1 MKRSPTSLAL
11 RFTAGAAVVVAVGL
25 VSSFFL
31 LSSIYEREILRQF
44 DANLRDKLSSL
55 VAATILEPDR
65 SIKLVRQG
73 EIEARFQ
80 RPRSGWYWQISRSRR
95 IVLSSPSMAG
105 GSAIVVEVRESGA
118 PTVYEAEGPFDEPL
132 RIVSRRIRLTLRD
145 NDPNPTAYVYTVGID
160 VQEIKDILD
169 DFDRAIAI
177 SLGFLGL
184 VLIGMVAL
192 QIRFGLVPLKRI
204 PPSLAAIRTGK
215 NDRLTGNFPTEV
227 VPLVEEINALLDHN
241 EKVVERARTHVGNLA
256 HALKTPLA
264 VLTNEASEQK
274 TSFSTLVAEQTA
286 AMRDQVDHH
295 LARARA
301 AARAGVIG
309 ARTSVMPVLDDLK
322 RTLDAIHRDKG
333 LKITVAGPSDAAFRG
348 ERTDLEEIFGNI
360 MDNACKWARRRVK
373 VKVKEREGAGGPT
386 LVVSVEDDGP
396 GLEPT
401 ERRAALKR
409 GTRLDEETPG
419 SGLGLSIVTDT
430 VGLYEGLVTLDR
442 SDLGGLFVQ
451 VELPGALAE

>member
-1 MKRSPTSLAL
+1 MKRGPMSLAL
-11 RFTAGAAVVVAVGL
+11 RFTAGAAAIVAVGL
-25 VSSFFL
+25 ISSFFL
-31 LSSIYEREILRQF
+31 LSSIYERETLRQF
-44 DANLRDKLSSL
+44 DTNLRDKLSSL
-55 VAATILEPDR
+55 VAATVLERDR
-65 SIKLVRQG
+65 SIRLVRQG
-73 EIEARFQ
+73 EIESRFQ
-80 RPRSGWYWQISRSRR
+80 QPRSGWYWQISRDRR
-95 IVLSSPSMAG
+95 VVLSSPSMAG
-105 GSAIVVEVRESGA
+105 GRAIIVEVGKDGR
-118 PTVYEAEGPFDEPL
+118 PIIYEAGGPFDEPL
-132 RIVSRRIRLTLRD
+132 RIASRRIRLTLSD
-145 NDPNPTAYVYTVGID
+145 NDPNPIAYVYTVGID
-160 VQEIKDILD
+160 VQEIKDILA

-184 VLIGMVAL
+184 VLIGMVFV
-192 QIRFGLVPLKRI
+192 QIRFGLRPLKRI
-204 PPSLAAIRTGK
+204 PPALAAIRTGK

-227 VPLVEEINALLDHN
+227 APLAEEINALLDHN
-241 EKVVERARTHVGNLA
+241 ETVVERARTHVGNLA

-264 VLTNEASEQK
+264 VLTNEAATSKGEFSE
-274 TSFSTLVAEQTA
+274 LVGEQTA

-309 ARTSVMPVLDDLK
+309 ARTSVMPVLDDLR

-333 LKITVAGPSDAAFRG
+333 LKITVAGPADAAFRG
-348 ERTDLEEIFGNI
+348 ERQDLEEIFGNL

-409 GTRLDEETPG
+409 GTRLDEDTPG

-430 VGLYEGLVTLDR
+430 VGLYEGQVSLDR
-442 SDLGGLFVQ
+442 SDLGGLLVQ
-451 VELPGALAE
+451 VELPGALAA

>member
-1 MKRSPTSLAL
+1 MKRRSTSLAL
-11 RFTAGAAVVVAVGL
+11 RFTAAAAVVVTVGL
-25 VSSFFL
+25 VASFFL
-31 LSSIYEREILRQF
+31 LSSIYERAILRQF

-55 VAATILEPDR
+55 VAATVLEPDR

-80 RPRSGWYWQISRSRR
+80 RPRSGWYWQISRNRR
-95 IVLSSPSMAG
+95 IFLSSPSMAG
-105 GSAIVVEVRESGA
+105 GSAIVVEVNESGA

-145 NDPNPTAYVYTVGID
+145 NDPNPIAYVYTVGID
-160 VQEIKDILD
+160 VQEIREILD
-169 DFDRAIAI
+169 DFDRAIAV

-184 VLIGMVAL
+184 VMTGMVFAML
-192 QIRFGLVPLKRI
+192 RFGLRPLNRI
-204 PPSLAAIRTGK
+204 PPAIAHIRSGQ

-227 VPLVEEINALLDHN
+227 VPLIEEINALLDHN

-264 VLTNEASEQK
+264 VLTNEAATTKSE
-274 TSFSTLVAEQTA
+274 FSSLVSEQTA
-286 AMRDQVDHH
+286 AMREQVDHH

-309 ARTSVMPVLDDLK
+309 ARTSVMPVLDDLR

-333 LKITVAGPSDAAFRG
+333 LKITVVGPPDAAFRG
-348 ERTDLEEIFGNI
+348 ERQDLEEIFGNL

-373 VKVKEREGAGGPT
+373 VKVKERDGPAGPT
-386 LVVSVEDDGP
+386 LFVSVEDDGP
-396 GLEPT
+396 GLEPS
-401 ERRAALKR
+401 ERRTAMKR
-409 GTRLDEETPG
+409 GARLDEETPG

-430 VGLYEGLVTLDR
+430 VGLYEGQVSLDR

-451 VELPGALAE
+451 VELPGALAK